1 MCSGGSQQHI
11 AGQADHFAH
20 DAHVGDDLGKA
31 DAVESGSGSGPVVV
45 DGVDADGHIARTA
58 LQRNELASGRSRLGS
73 EVDAARAGV
82 VGDGDPCDPAV
93 AVVERLRQR
102 DLVDRSIGGEA
113 EKLADWLAMVAG
125 DPSSVGIAVD
135 SHGRSIFG
143 TIRER
148 LAVRAGRGM
157 DGTSLL
163 GNSHVAT
170 GLVGEHG
177 DALVSAVEREHP
189 RVCRSIFG
197 ETRDVLRAAPVMGA
211 LAVAIGDDD
220 SVC

>member
-1 MCSGGSQQHI
+1 M
-11 AGQADHFAH
+11 
-20 DAHVGDDLGKA
+20 
-31 DAVESGSGSGPVVV
+31 
-45 DGVDADGHIARTA
+45 ARTA
-58 LQRNELASGRSRLGS
+58 LKCNELTRGRSRLGS
-73 EVDAARAGV
+73 EVDAARAGI
-82 VGDGDPCDPAV
+82 VGNGDTCDPAV
-93 AVVERLRQR
+93 ARVERLRQR
-102 DLVDRSIGGEA
+102 DLVDRCIGGEA
-113 EKLADWLAMVAG
+113 QEFADGLAMVTC
-125 DPSSVGIAVD
+125 DPSSVRIAVD
-135 SHGRSIFG
+135 SHGRAVLG

-177 DALVSAVEREHP
+177 DALVSAVEREDT

-211 LAVAIGDDD
+211 LAVAVGDDD